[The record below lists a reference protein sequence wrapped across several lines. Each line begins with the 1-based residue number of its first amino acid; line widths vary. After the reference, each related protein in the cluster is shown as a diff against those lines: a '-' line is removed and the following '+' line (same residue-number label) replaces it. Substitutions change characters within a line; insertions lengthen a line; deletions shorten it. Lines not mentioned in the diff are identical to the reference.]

1 MNEKELKA
9 RAYDLIAQIQFCQG
23 ELAKINEELA
33 RQAEENAKNAKKD
46 K

>member
-1 MNEKELKA
+1 MTEQELKA
-9 RAYDLIAQIQFCQG
+9 KAYDYIAQIQYCQT

-33 RQAEENAKNAKKD
+33 RLAAEQNQD

>member
-9 RAYDLIAQIQFCQG
+9 AAYDYIAQIQYCQG

-33 RQAEENAKNAKKD
+33 RLAQEKQEPAKKE